1 MYNTSFIKKIL
12 LVATVV
18 LLYSCDKDFN
28 AIGDGLIGDDHF
40 GLESEKYEV
49 LAYNQE
55 VTPIQSNGSVN
66 YGLGIY
72 DNAVFGSSAAS
83 FVTQVSLDTYA
94 PTIGDCCP
102 PKALSLFN

>member
-28 AIGDGLIGDDHF
+28 AIGDDLIGDDHF
-40 GLESEKYEV
+40 GLEPEKYDV

-55 VTPIQSNGSVN
+55 VTPVQSNGLTLN
-66 YGLGIY
+66 GLGIY
-72 DNAVFGSSAAS
+72 DNPVFGTTTAN
-83 FVTQVSLDTYA
+83 FVYSGC
-94 PTIGDCCP
+94 IG
-102 PKALSLFN
+102 N